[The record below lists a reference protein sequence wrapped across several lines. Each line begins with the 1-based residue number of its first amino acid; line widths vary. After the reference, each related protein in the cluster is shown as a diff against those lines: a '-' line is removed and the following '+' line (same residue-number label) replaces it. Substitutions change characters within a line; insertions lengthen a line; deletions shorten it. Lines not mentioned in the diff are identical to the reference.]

1 MAVLAATSVESTL
14 LTALDKGSVQA
25 GKELILQLENRT
37 DRSHDLVAICRRVA
51 VLLPGDRWTLDKLH
65 DAALADRNV
74 VYARAIEH
82 VLRAFESGGRAVEP
96 PPLSD
101 QAEQPDS
108 VRALLFR
115 GTTGPAAEALAL
127 VWDGAEHVFR
137 RDPGTYGVTGMERI
151 PVGAQTPLGR
161 VYSGAA
167 RVLGLTRTPLF
178 QRRTAGAVTLSVALL
193 SPPALILSGDVRQEA
208 PELRF
213 HVGAMLAA
221 TLPEFVLL
229 FGVPESQARS
239 VLKALALAFGSPQHG
254 QGNLGSV
261 ANLAEVLW
269 ESIPARSQ
277 RRLRELC
284 DDAKVLDYD
293 RSLAAARLAVRRAGL
308 FISADLR
315 IALRETCADEGIS
328 TRVLDEPNGLAA
340 LCEASPAVSD
350 LVRLATSPEYAQARW
365 QLARPRHPTGSWATY

>member
-1 MAVLAATSVESTL
+1 
-14 LTALDKGSVQA
+14 
-25 GKELILQLENRT
+25 
-37 DRSHDLVAICRRVA
+37 
-51 VLLPGDRWTLDKLH
+51 
-65 DAALADRNV
+65 
-74 VYARAIEH
+74 
-82 VLRAFESGGRAVEP
+82 
-96 PPLSD
+96 
-101 QAEQPDS
+101 
-108 VRALLFR
+108 
-115 GTTGPAAEALAL
+115 
-127 VWDGAEHVFR
+127 
-137 RDPGTYGVTGMERI
+137 
-151 PVGAQTPLGR
+151 

-213 HVGAMLAA
+213 HVGAMLGA

-229 FGVPESQARS
+229 FGVPESQARA
-239 VLKALALAFGSPQHG
+239 VLKALALAFGPPQHG

-284 DDAKVLDYD
+284 DDANVLDYD
-293 RSLAAARLAVRRAGL
+293 RSLTAARLAVRRAGL
-308 FISADLR
+308 FVSADLR

-328 TRVLDEPNGLAA
+328 TRVLDDANGLAA
-340 LCEASPAVSD
+340 LC
-350 LVRLATSPEYAQARW
+350 RLATSPEYAQARW
-365 QLARPRHPTGSWATY
+365 QPARTRNPTGSWATY